1 MLPDWEQRM
10 SHCTA
15 TYWPSLIDIISPF
28 GHHLT
33 LGKYLGEV
41 YDDLLFE
48 VFKGRLRNSDL
59 AGIPAPLAPPKGSQ
73 IRPFIGDEQRTIR
86 VTLNH
91 RGIHLSSA

>member
-1 MLPDWEQRM
+1 MLPDREQRM

-15 TYWPSLIDIISPF
+15 TYWPSLIDIISLF
-28 GHHLT
+28 CHRLT
-33 LGKYLGEV
+33 LGRYLGEV
-41 YDDLLFE
+41 YDDVLFE
-48 VFKGRLRNSDL
+48 MFKRRLRHSDL
-59 AGIPAPLAPPKGSQ
+59 AGIPAPLAPLKGPQ